1 MKKFLKILWLIL
13 LFAILVEFSPIIIL
27 VLMIAFVCGKGETAK
42 EKANA
47 MLEKAKT
54 IINC

>member
-1 MKKFLKILWLIL
+1 MKKFMRILWLIL

-27 VLMIAFVCGKGETAK
+27 VLMVAFVCGKGNSAK

-47 MLEKAKT
+47 MLEKTKN

>member
-1 MKKFLKILWLIL
+1 MKKMFKVLWLIL

-27 VLMIAFVCGKGETAK
+27 VLMVAFVCGKGETAK

-47 MLEKAKT
+47 ILEKAKI
-54 IINC
+54 IINS

>member
-27 VLMIAFVCGKGETAK
+27 VLMVAFICGKGETAK

-47 MLEKAKT
+47 MLEKTKN